1 MNTQAKQIDWVK
13 VFSIITAIVFA
24 FLWLKGCTS
33 SNPEPQIAKVE
44 VTVPEVQGVFE
55 PKKPDHEL
63 IKLPKNDKSKIVKVE
78 NPINQQL
85 VAENERLKQY
95 ATENEKLKLA
105 FVQERD
111 SLKKQLLFEQVAQLN
126 NFSTKYED
134 EYLELYM
141 EGVVQGQVK
150 EITPS
155 YKIKSKAIEV
165 PVKQKETVLRVLMG
179 GGFGINKDLNQ
190 ATWKLNLSLQNKK
203 GNIIRGS
210 YQRIGNQ
217 DYLLGE
223 YDVSIF
229 NFKR

>member
-1 MNTQAKQIDWVK
+1 MNTQTKQIDWVK
-13 VFSIITAIVFA
+13 VFSIVTAIVFA
-24 FLWLKGCTS
+24 FLWLKGCAS

-44 VTVPEVQGVFE
+44 VTVPEVQGKLE
-55 PKKPDHEL
+55 PKKPLHL
-63 IKLPKNDKSKIVKVE
+63 KVNLPKNDKSKIVKVE

-126 NFSTKYED
+126 NFSTKHED
-134 EYLELYM
+134 EYLELYID
-141 EGVVQGQVK
+141 GVVQGQVK
-150 EITPS
+150 EITPR
-155 YKIKSKAIEV
+155 YKLKERQLEI
-165 PVKQKETVLRVLMG
+165 PVKQKETVLRVLAG
-179 GGFGINKDLNQ
+179 GGFGVNKDLNQ

-217 DYLLGE
+217 DYWLGE
-223 YDVSIF
+223 YDISIF

>member
-1 MNTQAKQIDWVK
+1 MNTQTKQIDWVK
-13 VFSIITAIVFA
+13 VFSIVTAIVFA

-33 SNPEPQIAKVE
+33 SNLEPQIAKVE
-44 VTVPEVQGVFE
+44 VTVPEVKRTLE
-55 PKKPDHEL
+55 SKKPIHF
-63 IKLPKNDKSKIVKVE
+63 KANLPKNDKSKIVKVE

-85 VAENERLKQY
+85 VAENE
-95 ATENEKLKLA
+95 ALKLA
-105 FVQERD
+105 FAKEMD
-111 SLKKQLLFEQVAQLN
+111 SLKKQLAYEKAVALN
-126 NFSTKYED
+126 NFSTKFED
-134 EYLELYM
+134 ENLELNI
-141 EGVVQGQVK
+141 EGVVQGEVK

-190 ATWKLNLSLQNKK
+190 AAWKLNLGLQNKK

-229 NFKR
+229 NIKR